1 MTRRERFGL
10 ELMKAGLQILRAEA
24 QQRRGAMI
32 EELQAARMAGDLAT
46 YGRLREEWLR
56 FPRIF
61 GAGEPPI

>member
-10 ELMKAGLQILRAEA
+10 ELMKAGLRILRAEA

-46 YGRLREEWLR
+46 YRWLREEWLR